1 MSDATPREFPPTL
14 AAALAL
20 VGQPMAVVEREL
32 ILATLVYCNGNRTH
46 AARMLGI
53 SIRTLRNKL
62 AQYGQEGHA
71 VPPPY
76 QGEPRA
82 APGF

>member
-1 MSDATPREFPPTL
+1 MSDATPRSFSPAL
-14 AAALAL
+14 RAAKAL

-32 ILATLVYCNGNRTH
+32 ILATLAHCGGNRTH

-62 AQYGQEGHA
+62 ADYAAAGFA
-71 VPPPY
+71 VPEA
-76 QGEPRA
+76 GSGVARRTSA
-82 APGF
+82 

>member
-32 ILATLVYCNGNRTH
+32 ILATLVHCGGNRTH

-62 AQYGQEGHA
+62 ADYTAAGFA
-71 VPPPY
+71 VPEA
-76 QGEPRA
+76 GSGIARN
-82 APGF
+82 APA

>member
-1 MSDATPREFPPTL
+1 MSNATPRELPPTL
-14 AAALAL
+14 PAALAL

-62 AQYGQEGHA
+62 ADYTAAGFA
-71 VPPPY
+71 VPEA
-76 QGEPRA
+76 GSGIARN
-82 APGF
+82 APA